1 MFKNKKLMTFMTIL
15 ICMVLSGCASKES
28 TKVVTSTKLTT
39 YPLKI
44 VDSYNRTVTIEK
56 EPKRII
62 TIAPNIAETDYA
74 LNKSGELVGRSDYDD
89 YPVQISKVPTVG
101 QLTDPSL
108 EKIVELK
115 PDVVI
120 ASTHFSKD
128 VVKKLEELK
137 IKVIVLYGEENFDG
151 VYNTITKVGEVLN
164 ANEKAKTLVD
174 EMKKKVST
182 IVSKV

>member
-1 MFKNKKLMTFMTIL
+1 MFKNKKLIIFITIL
-15 ICMVLSGCASKES
+15 ICMVFSGCKQKEV
-28 TKVVTSTKLTT
+28 TKEVVTAKLTA
-39 YPLKI
+39 YPLKV

-56 EPKRII
+56 EPKRVI
-62 TIAPNIAETDYA
+62 TIAPDIAETVYA
-74 LNKSGELVGRSDYDD
+74 LNKGEELVGRSDYDD
-89 YPVQISKVPTVG
+89 YPAEISKVAKVG

-128 VVKKLEELK
+128 VVKKLEGLN

-164 ANEKAKTLVD
+164 ANEKAKILVED
-174 EMKKKVST
+174 MKKGSRC
-182 IVSKV
+182 